1 MRKARV
7 TGKALRRQL
16 LEGEARLLVLPV
28 LVAALRRVLGGTREG
43 TPEKVEAQRYVL
55 AMALQGARVRGE
67 QTERLLDALALLG
80 RLKLLGVEAPEHLS
94 KRLEDGAH
102 RGLQVTLGARPRRS
116 RAPGGA
122 R

>member
-16 LEGEARLLVLPV
+16 LEGEARLLVLSV
-28 LVAALRRVLGGTREG
+28 LVALRRVLGGTREG

-55 AMALQGARVRGE
+55 AMALQSARVRGE

-80 RLKLLGVEAPEHLS
+80 RLKLLGVEAP
-94 KRLEDGAH
+94 GN
-102 RGLQVTLGARPRRS
+102 T
-116 RAPGGA
+116 
-122 R
+122 